1 MIHHYNKGKNKVN
14 YNIILPGVDYLMGTY
29 KSTVDNR
36 EFCKKHKYESKKI
49 KNFVNFKKIILNCLI
64 IYNMIIKLFISII
77 NYIIPRIR

>member
-36 EFCKKHKYESKKI
+36 EFCKKHKYESKKN
-49 KNFVNFKKIILNCLI
+49 KELCEFQENN
-64 IYNMIIKLFISII
+64 IKLPYNIQYD
-77 NYIIPRIR
+77 N